1 MKVLKHIPLVL
12 LAVIIISS
20 CQNKTVQ
27 LLTKKWD
34 CVQVDNIVPP
44 DTRFQSKQDSLNAEQ
59 LKTVLQSIS
68 WTFKNNMRY
77 ECAVGSRVTVKGKY
91 QLLEADKILI
101 LTSETKNNINR
112 YIINTLTEND
122 LVLSGSAENSKV
134 ILHFK
139 PN

>member
-1 MKVLKHIPLVL
+1 MKILKHIPLVL
-12 LAVIIISS
+12 LAVVLFSS
-20 CQNKTVQ
+20 CRNKTVV

-44 DTRFQSKQDSLNAEQ
+44 DTKFQSKQDSLNAEQ

-91 QLLEADKILI
+91 QLLEEDKILV
-101 LTSETKNNINR
+101 LTSETKNSINR
-112 YIINTLTEND
+112 YIITTLTEND
-122 LVLSGSAENSKV
+122 MILNGNANNTNVV
-134 ILHFK
+134 LHFK
-139 PN
+139 SN